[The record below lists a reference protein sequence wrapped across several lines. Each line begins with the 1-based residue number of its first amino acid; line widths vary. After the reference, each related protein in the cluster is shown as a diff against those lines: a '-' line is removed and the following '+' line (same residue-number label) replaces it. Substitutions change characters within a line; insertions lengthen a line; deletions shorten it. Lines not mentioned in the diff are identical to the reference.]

1 MTPESDEVTEPIT
14 FRGHKGGVFGVA
26 VSRTG
31 KTILSI
37 SDDQNVLHYS
47 PGERGKHGQL
57 HRLGSPGVAVV
68 LCNDDRDAVFC
79 DGGEVVVYDVPGR
92 KPRATFEN
100 PRGGIRSLAAAPDA
114 SFVLT
119 GTTDGAVRWWNP
131 KTKALEHTLDVDP
144 KATVTAV
151 AITPD
156 ARAAVFGLS
165 DGRVCTWDLKGRK
178 ELKRWKAHA
187 GSVTAVGYSPDGQ
200 RVVSAGEDG
209 LGQIWTAAG
218 SAVQKLAGHDG
229 PVTGA
234 AWLPDGRR
242 VVTAGIDKRV
252 RMWDQDKGWKVGWS
266 ADAGDRAFC
275 LALDARGR
283 FAAVGLADG
292 AVRLLPLPKPGV
304 PTGPLKDRTHAV
316 HRRDQ
321 PDQPDL
327 PAVPDRPVQLDG
339 RAVRRAAGEEEVGGR
354 GRRHQPALA
363 KPCPQVRQIHGRPR
377 LLPRRGHRIRG
388 RGEAGPGRHQP
399 GRPLLPISVVA
410 NAPLRV
416 EQRTRKVDD
425 GAGGLIERPFRFP
438 VWFEPTAGGKTPMN
452 AAVELATQIARR
464 VRGRPPGL
472 LSAAGRQPD
481 RRPADRRQP
490 DERRRRP

>member
-1 MTPESDEVTEPIT
+1 MGPLIREEALAYGPSGAGGSPMRWVFVGIVFVAATGAGLLALTKPWARTARPDDQPVAENKPKVDPPTAVSVTTAEPRPRPVTTTTVPKPVVTKPPAPPDDPPPPKPKPTPESDEVTEPIT

-26 VSRTG
+26 ISRSG

-57 HRLGSPGVAVV
+57 HRLASPGVAVV

-79 DGGEVVVYDVPGR
+79 DGGEAVVYDVPGR

-131 KTKALEHTLDVDP
+131 RTKALEHTLDVDP

-151 AITPD
+151 AIAPD
-156 ARAAVFGLS
+156 AKYAVARPVRRQGLHLGPEGPQGTQAVEGPHGVGH
-165 DGRVCTWDLKGRK
+165 GRWLSRRMGSGSSRPGKTGSARSGRP
-178 ELKRWKAHA
+178 
-187 GSVTAVGYSPDGQ
+187 T
-200 RVVSAGEDG
+200 
-209 LGQIWTAAG
+209 G
-218 SAVQKLAGHDG
+218 SAVQKLAGHEG

-242 VVTAGIDKRV
+242 VVTAGIDKQV
-252 RMWDQDKGWKVGWS
+252 RLWDQDKGWKVGWS

-292 AVRLLPLPKPGV
+292 AVRLLPLPKPGS
-304 PTGPLKDRTHAV
+304 PAPGP
-316 HRRDQ
+316 
-321 PDQPDL
+321 
-327 PAVPDRPVQLDG
+327 
-339 RAVRRAAGEEEVGGR
+339 
-354 GRRHQPALA
+354 
-363 KPCPQVRQIHGRPR
+363 
-377 LLPRRGHRIRG
+377 
-388 RGEAGPGRHQP
+388 
-399 GRPLLPISVVA
+399 
-410 NAPLRV
+410 
-416 EQRTRKVDD
+416 
-425 GAGGLIERPFRFP
+425 
-438 VWFEPTAGGKTPMN
+438 
-452 AAVELATQIARR
+452 
-464 VRGRPPGL
+464 
-472 LSAAGRQPD
+472 
-481 RRPADRRQP
+481 
-490 DERRRRP
+490 